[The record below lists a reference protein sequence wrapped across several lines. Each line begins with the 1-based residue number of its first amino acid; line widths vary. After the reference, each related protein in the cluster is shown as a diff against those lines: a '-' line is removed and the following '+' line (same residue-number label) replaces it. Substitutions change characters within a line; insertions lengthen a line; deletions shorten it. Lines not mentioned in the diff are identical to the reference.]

1 MAHELSFAGSPER
14 PVIRSA
20 DDISAI
26 VNRGPA
32 GKGHAN
38 VIVLLALGGVF
49 LDAYDLTTL
58 SYGIGDVQKHF
69 GLTTTQT
76 GLVAAA
82 MNAGTVAGSIF
93 GGWLTDRIGRYA
105 VFMADMTCFVI
116 AALVAG
122 FAPTATIL
130 IAARFAMG
138 FGVGM
143 DLPVAMAFLSEFSK
157 LSGKGSKASRA
168 AAWCPTWYAAS
179 SVCFLLVFAL
189 NTVIPAGHPD
199 WLWRASL
206 AFGALP
212 ALTIILV
219 RRRYMSE
226 SPIWIARNGDLK
238 RAAEILRA
246 SHGVDPVLHVT
257 VPPPR
262 PNPPPPSSLLRPPLL
277 RRTVLVCGM
286 KIVSA
291 YSYAAIAF
299 GAPTLLSTMLH
310 ATRTQVLVIS
320 IILNLVFAFT
330 GGLIG
335 VRIAR
340 SFGSRPITIA
350 GYALQIAGIAIL
362 ALVGTPHST
371 AGIVFVIIGFAAF
384 LFAQGFGPGCQQ
396 MIYPTL
402 SYPTELRGNGI
413 GFANFVSGIA
423 ATLTMWALPSLYTT
437 LGTGVFWVVLTAP
450 VIGILFHLAIRWEVF
465 GYDADSDRALD
476 VLSPAR
482 APAEPLSSLQ
492 IAQRTQS

>member
-76 GLVAAA
+76 GFVAAA

-105 VFMADMTCFVI
+105 VFMADMACFVI

-179 SVCFLLVFAL
+179 SLCFLLVFAL
-189 NTVIPAGHPD
+189 NAVIPAGHPD

-219 RRRYMSE
+219 RSRYMSE
-226 SPIWIARNGDLK
+226 SPIWIARNGDLR

-257 VPPPR
+257 MPPPR

-320 IILNLVFAFT
+320 NHTQSRLCLHRRPNRCAYRPQLRLPT
-330 GGLIG
+330 DYDRGLRATDCRHCYVGIG
-335 VRIAR
+335 RHATFHR
-340 SFGSRPITIA
+340 RDRFRHHR
-350 GYALQIAGIAIL
+350 LRR
-362 ALVGTPHST
+362 
-371 AGIVFVIIGFAAF
+371 VFVRSGLRPRLPADDLPDA
-384 LFAQGFGPGCQQ
+384 
-396 MIYPTL
+396 
-402 SYPTELRGNGI
+402 EL
-413 GFANFVSGIA
+413 
-423 ATLTMWALPSLYTT
+423 
-437 LGTGVFWVVLTAP
+437 
-450 VIGILFHLAIRWEVF
+450 
-465 GYDADSDRALD
+465 SDRVAG
-476 VLSPAR
+476 
-482 APAEPLSSLQ
+482 
-492 IAQRTQS
+492 